1 MEAIGLA
8 VGIAGLAGL
17 FSTCLD
23 LIDKANSYR
32 DYGPESRSVVAQFEA
47 DKLLFR
53 RWAQSVGIEEGN
65 LKNNNHSALDN
76 PATALVVLKILSSIQ
91 ETFNKTESALLNM
104 QHVST
109 ADPSS
114 KSFDYTQGS
123 SQTVESK
130 VSTSKRHKIGWALMG
145 KAKFIQQVLQFGALV
160 QRLNSLTSVDHL
172 KESDVANPRDFSKS
186 QSILS
191 EALKLIEGQIA
202 VEIKIEI
209 ETWLD
214 GTCDW
219 ILSSPSF
226 LEWVSSE
233 FPSDSSKVLWVNGPA
248 GYGKTTICARVVEHL
263 STILKSPLAYYFFSA
278 DFESR
283 GDPFVVIRSWIAQL
297 VACNRTAFEI
307 AYEEWQAKDGHVA
320 SRTAIMNLFKLIVSS
335 LPNCT
340 FVLDGLDECAW
351 LEANPMATD
360 GDGRTGFL
368 TSLID
373 TIAKTTTRIMVVSRD
388 EADIRSGIYSI
399 HPSQGVYEHKISPA
413 DVQSDV
419 SLFSK
424 SIVNKKLKNKDEM
437 VRNNLSQRIVDRS
450 NGMFL
455 WVKMQEGNLRGG
467 KSILQL
473 QETIDETPTGLSHL
487 YDRNWKKIIGLQQ
500 SDRTRA
506 LSILRWAAFAIRPL
520 TVLEIT
526 EALLVMDD
534 DSYDNILV
542 NGLPDEIDEE
552 YINSE
557 IKGLCESLV
566 ETRGASTKGSFASM
580 TVHLAHF
587 SVKQYLLH
595 NMPTSSLLGNNIS
608 LQSSEAIQCNEL
620 AKTCLRY
627 INFRD
632 IWQQRVCSKDS
643 VDSRPFRDYAATSWH
658 RHLFPAGKNYTDVL
672 SLVNRLFH
680 PENIN
685 WQSWAAWF
693 DSVEPS
699 MPTKDL
705 NETRSMSPLYY
716 VSLLGIYDAV
726 VYLTKELKLD
736 LNDVG
741 VRHRTPLYAASWKG
755 NIDVVKVLLE
765 LGADVTVADSNGET
779 PLYVAS
785 HNGHVDVVKVLL
797 EHGADVTV
805 ANISGWTPLNAASSY
820 GHVDVVRVLLE
831 YGADV
836 TVANSNG
843 LTPLYSASVDGY
855 VDVVKVL
862 LEYGADVTVA
872 MDNGWTLTNQEY
884 GNILEYA
891 VHNAKASLVQ
901 LLLEVDTDTNLSSDD
916 YGQALQLG
924 CINGNVPIVD
934 ALICAGADP
943 NRVDE
948 HGWTSLWCASQFEQD
963 VIMERLVASGGDPSL
978 ATRNSTLAPTSWS
991 LVDKSPRLVLNEDAI
1006 TIRYGYASTEGN
1018 GQVNAAAARAN
1029 HPISLQNAPFYFEI
1043 TVLDSGDTGAIG
1055 LGLCS
1060 GYTPIN
1066 AMPGW
1071 NLSSWGY
1078 HGDDGYIYNSLDT
1091 GEPYADVFGTGDVI
1105 GCCLTCDN
1113 EITFTKNGISLGSA
1127 MKATA
1132 GKLYPVIGMR
1142 SCGACIRVNFGNEPF
1157 QCDFAL
1163 I

>member
-1 MEAIGLA
+1 
-8 VGIAGLAGL
+8 
-17 FSTCLD
+17 
-23 LIDKANSYR
+23 
-32 DYGPESRSVVAQFEA
+32 
-47 DKLLFR
+47 
-53 RWAQSVGIEEGN
+53 
-65 LKNNNHSALDN
+65 
-76 PATALVVLKILSSIQ
+76 
-91 ETFNKTESALLNM
+91 
-104 QHVST
+104 
-109 ADPSS
+109 
-114 KSFDYTQGS
+114 
-123 SQTVESK
+123 
-130 VSTSKRHKIGWALMG
+130 
-145 KAKFIQQVLQFGALV
+145 
-160 QRLNSLTSVDHL
+160 
-172 KESDVANPRDFSKS
+172 
-186 QSILS
+186 
-191 EALKLIEGQIA
+191 
-202 VEIKIEI
+202 
-209 ETWLD
+209 
-214 GTCDW
+214 
-219 ILSSPSF
+219 
-226 LEWVSSE
+226 
-233 FPSDSSKVLWVNGPA
+233 
-248 GYGKTTICARVVEHL
+248 
-263 STILKSPLAYYFFSA
+263 
-278 DFESR
+278 
-283 GDPFVVIRSWIAQL
+283 
-297 VACNRTAFEI
+297 
-307 AYEEWQAKDGHVA
+307 
-320 SRTAIMNLFKLIVSS
+320 MNLFKLIVSS

-360 GDGRTGFL
+360 GDGRTSFL

-399 HPSQGVYEHKISPA
+399 HPSQGVYEHKISPV

-506 LSILRWAAFAIRPL
+506 LLILRWAAFAMRPL

-534 DSYDNILV
+534 DGYDNILV
-542 NGLPDEIDEE
+542 NGLLDEIDEE
-552 YINSE
+552 YVNSE

-693 DSVEPS
+693 DSVEPLV
-699 MPTKDL
+699 PTKDL

-736 LNDVG
+736 LNYVG
-741 VRHRTPLYAASWKG
+741 VGHRTPLYAASWKG

-765 LGADVTVADSNGET
+765 LGADVIVADSNGATPLKRASQHGHVKVVKVLLEHGANVTVAEEGET
-779 PLYVAS
+779 PLYIAS
-785 HNGHVDVVKVLL
+785 YNGHVDVVKVLLDYRADVTIALRGWTPLSAASSGGHVDVVRVLLERGANTTITNSDGMTPLYLASIYGYVDVVKVLL

-805 ANISGWTPLNAASSY
+805 ANITGWTLLNGASSRGHVDVVRVLLEHGANTTITNSNGMTPLYSASIYGYVDVVKVLLKHGADVTVADINGWTLLYLALSRGHINVVRVLLEHGANITITNSNGMTPLYLASLNGYVDIVKVLLEHGADVTVVNINGWTPLNAASNN
-820 GHVDVVRVLLE
+820 GHVDVVRALLE

-836 TVANSNG
+836 TVANSDG
-843 LTPLYSASVDGY
+843 LTPLNAALIYGYVDVVKVLLKHGADVTVANSDGLTPLHAALVNGY

-862 LEYGADVTVA
+862 LEHRADVTVV
-872 MDNGWTLTNQEY
+872 MDNGWTL
-884 GNILEYA
+884 
-891 VHNAKASLVQ
+891 
-901 LLLEVDTDTNLSSDD
+901 
-916 YGQALQLG
+916 
-924 CINGNVPIVD
+924 IN
-934 ALICAGADP
+934 
-943 NRVDE
+943 
-948 HGWTSLWCASQFEQD
+948 
-963 VIMERLVASGGDPSL
+963 
-978 ATRNSTLAPTSWS
+978 
-991 LVDKSPRLVLNEDAI
+991 
-1006 TIRYGYASTEGN
+1006 
-1018 GQVNAAAARAN
+1018 
-1029 HPISLQNAPFYFEI
+1029 
-1043 TVLDSGDTGAIG
+1043 
-1055 LGLCS
+1055 
-1060 GYTPIN
+1060 
-1066 AMPGW
+1066 
-1071 NLSSWGY
+1071 
-1078 HGDDGYIYNSLDT
+1078 
-1091 GEPYADVFGTGDVI
+1091 
-1105 GCCLTCDN
+1105 
-1113 EITFTKNGISLGSA
+1113 
-1127 MKATA
+1127 
-1132 GKLYPVIGMR
+1132 
-1142 SCGACIRVNFGNEPF
+1142 
-1157 QCDFAL
+1157 
-1163 I
+1163 